1 MNPALIMDG
10 KVEAFKGVFY
20 QYGKH
25 QTLWFIASLY
35 VYSLLFY
42 WVDKVCKNHSWLLA
56 GCILLIILGQL
67 VVFVLRCPMM
77 PLKMNYS
84 FWAIAIMGFGKLYK
98 AYEYR
103 IDAMIM
109 SWKIA
114 IATFLL
120 FVYLIYETGVS
131 INYFGNANWFLAVV
145 IPLTGL
151 HWMLY
156 LSKHIMVN
164 VKPLLFIGANSL
176 VYFALHRQV
185 LNAVEGVTK
194 KVMAAFSLEPSFF
207 SNLLEVVV
215 IAALIVVP
223 VWLINKYIPQVTGK
237 GWKLWKS

>member
-1 MNPALIMDG
+1 MDG
-10 KVEAFKGVFY
+10 IVEAFKGVFY

-42 WVDKVCKNHSWLLA
+42 WVDKVCKNHSLLLA
-56 GCILLIILGQL
+56 GCILLIIAGQL
-67 VVFVLRCPMM
+67 VVFVLRCPML

-98 AYEYR
+98 AYEDR
-103 IDAMIM
+103 IDAIFM
-109 SWKIA
+109 SWKLA

-120 FVYLIYETGVS
+120 FVYLIHETGVS

-145 IPLTGL
+145 IPFTGL

-156 LSKHIMVN
+156 LSKHIIVN

-185 LNAVEGVTK
+185 LNAVEGVAK
-194 KVMAAFSLEPSFF
+194 KVMAAFSLEPSLF
-207 SNLLEVVV
+207 SNLSEVVV